1 MLNEFEYMK
10 TYKSCP
16 KCGAVLKVDSDY
28 VGRINCSKC
37 HAISDASEFKSVPSI
52 TVMCPKCN
60 TRLVS
65 YNIGGNVGV
74 KCRNCSYVGSLAEFK
89 AYTDSCN
96 ANSAAL
102 NNNNPV
108 VDDAPESTRLNI
120 PGAGSRGKTE
130 VNIPSGYT
138 SPLALLLLEDNDNKW
153 DGAERCVPLK
163 RGRTIVG
170 RRGGKAD
177 IELPT
182 QDMFMGRAH
191 FVVDVSYNA
200 ASATFRHTLSDNS
213 SVNGTLY
220 KAKNGEWIKLDNMTV
235 VVIKDGDL
243 IKVGHT
249 VLKVTRGSENTTF

>member
-1 MLNEFEYMK
+1 MK

-16 KCGAVLKVDSDY
+16 KCGAVLKIDSDY
-28 VGRINCSKC
+28 TGRINCSKC
-37 HAISDASEFKSVPSI
+37 HNISEASEFKSVPSI

-102 NNNNPV
+102 NNNSVSEPS
-108 VDDAPESTRLNI
+108 EGTQINI
-120 PGAGSRGKTE
+120 PGMNAGGKTKM
-130 VNIPSGYT
+130 NIPSGYT
-138 SPLALLLLEDNDNKW
+138 SPMALKLVEDKDGKW
-153 DGAERCVPLK
+153 DGAERLVPLR

-191 FVVDVSYNA
+191 FVVEVTYIGAN
-200 ASATFRHTLSDNS
+200 ATFRHTLSDNS
-213 SVNGTLY
+213 SVNGTLF
-220 KAKNGEWIKLDNMTV
+220 KAKNGEWIKLDNMA
-235 VVIKDGDL
+235 VVILNDGDL
-243 IKVGHT
+243 IQVGHT
-249 VLKVTRGSENTTF
+249 VLQVVRGEEHTTW